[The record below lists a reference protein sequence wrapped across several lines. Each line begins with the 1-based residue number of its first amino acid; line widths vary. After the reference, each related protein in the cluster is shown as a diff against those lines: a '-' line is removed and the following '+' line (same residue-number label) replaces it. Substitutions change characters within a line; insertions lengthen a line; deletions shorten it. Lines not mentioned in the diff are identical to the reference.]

1 MVRPHCM
8 ELPGTE
14 NSTQCLLDLGA
25 DINAR
30 NDDDWTPLF
39 HAVSH
44 EDSEFARMLL
54 EHGAGIGARSVFGST
69 ALHCTRPVRG
79 GGIQA
84 VRLLLK
90 YGAAV
95 NARNNRD

>member
-1 MVRPHCM
+1 M

-14 NSTQCLLDLGA
+14 NSTHCLLDLGA

-44 EDSEFARMLL
+44 GDSGFARMLL
-54 EHGAGIGARSVFGST
+54 EHGATIEARSVFGST

-79 GGIQA
+79 EGSQ
-84 VRLLLK
+84 RKKL
-90 YGAAV
+90 
-95 NARNNRD
+95 